1 MRWLLILALA
11 ALAGCTTLPEVNE
24 GKRLI
29 AEGRIDE
36 GLAVLEGA
44 ARERRGNAAARS
56 TFVTM
61 REAIVSE
68 RIRQGDAARG
78 VGDLIEAERHYL
90 EALRYDPGSIAARN
104 GLDGVARERRHAQ
117 FVTEAEVALKS
128 GDIATAE
135 RKAAEVL
142 RDNSSHRGARA
153 VMRQISDRRAPLETE
168 RPQLKAALGKP
179 ITLEFR
185 DANLRS
191 VFEVISRTSGV
202 NFVLD
207 RDVRPDIRVTI
218 FVRNTNLDDVL
229 KLLLATN
236 QLDRKVINENS
247 VLIFPNTPAKQKE
260 YQELVVR
267 SFYVAN
273 ADVKQTAAMIRALV
287 KTRDIF
293 IDEKL
298 NLLVIKDTAEAV
310 RLAERLVA
318 TQDLGEPEVLLEV
331 EVLEVSSS
339 RLRELGIRYPER
351 INWGL
356 LGTPGVTPPTTP
368 GTGTTGTQLPPF
380 IDLRNTGGVTFFITN
395 PALIANLRQTDGA
408 VNLLANPRIRVKNR
422 DKARIH
428 IGERVPVI
436 TTTST
441 ANVGVSSSVS
451 YLEVGLKL
459 DVEPNVFLEDEVAM
473 KVQLE
478 VSNILEQ
485 LNISGT
491 VAYRL
496 GTRNTATTLRLRDG
510 ETQMLAGLISDDDRT
525 SSNKVPYLG
534 DFPVLGRLF
543 SNPLEQRT
551 KTEIVLLMTPRVVR
565 NLARPDIVPAQFPS
579 GTESS
584 PGASPLSLRPT
595 GPGALVLAPSGT
607 APAAAPTPA
616 APQPPARPQ
625 AAEQVPLLW
634 VAPSQVAIGQEFNV
648 SVGLPSGSQPRTA
661 SVELSYDPKVLA
673 LASGAPAPTPPG
685 APVAGQA
692 PADPGY
698 VTVEMVGAGIPGA
711 AATPTIVRFRVIAT
725 EPTSTVIRVENAS
738 GQDAAGAPIAIAGPG
753 AHTVAIV
760 GAQGAR

>member
-1 MRWLLILALA
+1 MR
-11 ALAGCTTLPEVNE
+11 
-24 GKRLI
+24 
-29 AEGRIDE
+29 
-36 GLAVLEGA
+36 
-44 ARERRGNAAARS
+44 
-56 TFVTM
+56 F
-61 REAIVSE
+61 
-68 RIRQGDAARG
+68 
-78 VGDLIEAERHYL
+78 
-90 EALRYDPGSIAARN
+90 DPGSIAARN

-117 FVTEAEVALKS
+117 LVAEAEFALRAA
-128 GDIATAE
+128 DIATAE
-135 RKAAEVL
+135 RRAAEVL
-142 RDNSSHRGARA
+142 GENSNHRGARA
-153 VMRQISDRRAPLETE
+153 VMRQVSERRAPLRTE
-168 RPQLKAALGKP
+168 RPQLTAALGKP

-202 NFVLD
+202 NFVFD

-310 RLAERLVA
+310 RLAEKLVA
-318 TQDLGEPEVLLEV
+318 TQDLGEPEVVLEV

-351 INWGL
+351 INYGL
-356 LGTPGVTPPTTP
+356 LGTPGVAA
-368 GTGTTGTQLPPF
+368 GTLPPF
-380 IDLRNTGGVTFFITN
+380 VDLRNTGGVTFFVTN
-395 PALIANLRQTDGA
+395 PILIANLRQTDGA

-485 LNISGT
+485 LNVSGT

-496 GTRNTATTLRLRDG
+496 GTRNTATTFAAAGRRDPDARRADQRRRSHRVKQDPVPRRLSRAWASIHQPARTTHQDRDRDAPDTARDAQHRAARHRAG
-510 ETQMLAGLISDDDRT
+510 RVPVRYRERTGHAAARTQAHGARSDRARPERGLTRGAFSNACTSPAAHAGDDRRAGFFA
-525 SSNKVPYLG
+525 LG
-534 DFPVLGRLF
+534 C
-543 SNPLEQRT
+543 S
-551 KTEIVLLMTPRVVR
+551 
-565 NLARPDIVPAQFPS
+565 
-579 GTESS
+579 
-584 PGASPLSLRPT
+584 
-595 GPGALVLAPSGT
+595 
-607 APAAAPTPA
+607 
-616 APQPPARPQ
+616 
-625 AAEQVPLLW
+625 
-634 VAPSQVAIGQEFNV
+634 
-648 SVGLPSGSQPRTA
+648 
-661 SVELSYDPKVLA
+661 
-673 LASGAPAPTPPG
+673 
-685 APVAGQA
+685 VAGRHRRGVQR
-692 PADPGY
+692 
-698 VTVEMVGAGIPGA
+698 ECRSSEWHS
-711 AATPTIVRFRVIAT
+711 ATLRYRRLVV
-725 EPTSTVIRVENAS
+725 
-738 GQDAAGAPIAIAGPG
+738 
-753 AHTVAIV
+753 
-760 GAQGAR
+760 